1 MTRKDL
7 AGEVAKNIG
16 LSEVLVREVLD
27 GILNAMCNSL
37 AKGERIELRNFGVF
51 RTRAMRER
59 VGKNP
64 KTKEEIRIP
73 ATTVVRFKPGK
84 ELKQRVSNQ

>member
-7 AGEVAKNIG
+7 AGEVAENIG
-16 LSEVLVREVLD
+16 LSQVLVREVLD
-27 GILNAMCNSL
+27 GILDAICNSL
-37 AKGERIELRNFGVF
+37 AKGERVELRNFGVF

-59 VGKNP
+59 VVKNP
-64 KTKEEIRIP
+64 KTKDKIRIP

-84 ELKQRVSNQ
+84 ELKQRVA

>member
-1 MTRKDL
+1 MTRRDL

-16 LSEVLVREVLD
+16 LSQVLVREVLD
-27 GILNAMCNSL
+27 GILDAICNSL
-37 AKGERIELRNFGVF
+37 VTGERVELRNFGVF

-59 VGKNP
+59 VVKNP
-64 KTKEEIRIP
+64 KTKKKIRIP

-84 ELKQRVSNQ
+84 ELKQRVA

>member
-16 LSEVLVREVLD
+16 LSQILVREVLD
-27 GILNAMCNSL
+27 GILDAICNSL
-37 AKGERIELRNFGVF
+37 ATGERVELRNFGVF

-59 VGKNP
+59 VVKNP
-64 KTKEEIRIP
+64 KTKEKIRIP

-84 ELKQRVSNQ
+84 ELKQRVA

>member
-7 AGEVAKNIG
+7 AGEVAENIG
-16 LSEVLVREVLD
+16 LSQVLVREVLD
-27 GILNAMCNSL
+27 GILDAICNSL
-37 AKGERIELRNFGVF
+37 VTGERVELRNFGVF

-59 VGKNP
+59 VVKNP
-64 KTKEEIRIP
+64 KTKEKIRIP

-84 ELKQRVSNQ
+84 ELKQRVA

>member
-27 GILNAMCNSL
+27 GILDAICNSL
-37 AKGERIELRNFGVF
+37 VRGERVELRNFGVF

-59 VGKNP
+59 VVKNP
-64 KTKEEIRIP
+64 KTEEKIRIP

-84 ELKQRVSNQ
+84 ELKQRVA

>member
-1 MTRKDL
+1 MTRRDL

-16 LSEVLVREVLD
+16 LSQVLVREVLD
-27 GILNAMCNSL
+27 GILDAICNSL

-59 VGKNP
+59 VVKNP
-64 KTKEEIRIP
+64 KTKDKIRIP

-84 ELKQRVSNQ
+84 ELKQRVA